1 MLQGF
6 LFRGCCATA
15 AGKSSK
21 KLLEALTVLAETSLV
36 VVHLQDED
44 EDEDEKKSIS
54 MLRDEFG
61 IILKRIVKEFRG
73 KKKLRGRYK
82 KLQDSLKKVV
92 TFTPCVVKF

>member
-6 LFRGCCATA
+6 LFSRLLCDC
-15 AGKSSK
+15 SWQNPRK

-44 EDEDEKKSIS
+44 EDKDKGEKKSIS
-54 MLRDEFG
+54 MLRHELG

-82 KLQDSLKKVV
+82 KLQRFVGEGW
-92 TFTPCVVKF
+92 